1 MVTTVTATVLVWKK
15 HLELIVEAY
24 ADDVIGARVG
34 LGAIGCLLVVV
45 AVNADEVTG
54 IEANLFIDVPCAT
67 QSDAVTVAGERGVLL
82 ITVAEAVV
90 RALAPATDGEA
101 VVDVVLHTSEELMG
115 AVGEFFLTV
124 ATHTGV
130 LIVEEVVL
138 DGSAEL
144 VGEFIAGSNR
154 EQGRHV
160 VAGTDAVLIWA
171 LEDDTIKAVVCSRG
185 GYGSIHLLNRIP
197 AEKFQQHPKWIIG
210 HGDIAILLYAIAGAN
225 VMSIHGPMAFQIASS
240 QEPATSITRNILF
253 GTLPQ
258 YKIPANPYNRIGHAE
273 GILIGGNLSSISAI
287 AGSRFHLPS
296 KQNVILFIEEVEES
310 LHSIDR
316 LFYSLSLKLN
326 FENVKGIIFGTFNS
340 VRYDLQYG
348 SVEQMLIA
356 HLHNYEIPVCCG
368 FPVGSNSCIPLIEG
382 ALCSLD
388 VRGDS
393 ATLTYRIKGSVEPYE
408 VDIDTPQLLKEK
420 QL

>member
-1 MVTTVTATVLVWKK
+1 MIQPSYLKEGDKVALVSPAYWVPQEALQQAADTIRSWGLQPIIGP
-15 HLELIVEAY
+15 HTNNLNVNAY
-24 ADDVIGARVG
+24 AGT
-34 LGAIGCLLVVV
+34 
-45 AVNADEVTG
+45 ADE
-54 IEANLFIDVPCAT
+54 
-67 QSDAVTVAGERGVLL
+67 
-82 ITVAEAVV
+82 
-90 RALAPATDGEA
+90 RAAD
-101 VVDVVLHTSEELMG
+101 
-115 AVGEFFLTV
+115 
-124 ATHTGV
+124 
-130 LIVEEVVL
+130 
-138 DGSAEL
+138 
-144 VGEFIAGSNR
+144 
-154 EQGRHV
+154 
-160 VAGTDAVLIWA
+160 LIWA

-210 HGDIAILLYAIAGAN
+210 HGDIAILLYAIVGAN

-258 YKIPANPYNRIGHAE
+258 YRIPANPYNRIGHAE

-382 ALCSLD
+382 ALSSLD

-408 VDIDTPQLLKEK
+408 VDIDTPQLLKGK

>member
-1 MVTTVTATVLVWKK
+1 MIQPSYLKEGDKVALVSPAYWVPQEALQQAADTIRSWGLQPIIGP
-15 HLELIVEAY
+15 HTNNLNVNAY
-24 ADDVIGARVG
+24 AGT
-34 LGAIGCLLVVV
+34 
-45 AVNADEVTG
+45 ADE
-54 IEANLFIDVPCAT
+54 
-67 QSDAVTVAGERGVLL
+67 
-82 ITVAEAVV
+82 
-90 RALAPATDGEA
+90 RAAD
-101 VVDVVLHTSEELMG
+101 
-115 AVGEFFLTV
+115 
-124 ATHTGV
+124 
-130 LIVEEVVL
+130 
-138 DGSAEL
+138 
-144 VGEFIAGSNR
+144 
-154 EQGRHV
+154 
-160 VAGTDAVLIWA
+160 LIWA
-171 LEDDTIKAVVCSRG
+171 LEDDTVKAVVCSRG

-258 YKIPANPYNRIGHAE
+258 YRIPANPYNRIGHAE

-356 HLHNYEIPVCCG
+356 HLYNYEIPVCCG

-388 VRGDS
+388 VAGDS
-393 ATLTYRIKGSVEPYE
+393 ATLTYNIKGSVEPYE

>member
-1 MVTTVTATVLVWKK
+1 MYQGKKMIQPSYLKEGDKVALVSPAYWVPQEALQQAADTIRNWGLQPIIGP
-15 HLELIVEAY
+15 HTNNLNVNAY
-24 ADDVIGARVG
+24 AGT
-34 LGAIGCLLVVV
+34 
-45 AVNADEVTG
+45 ADE
-54 IEANLFIDVPCAT
+54 
-67 QSDAVTVAGERGVLL
+67 
-82 ITVAEAVV
+82 
-90 RALAPATDGEA
+90 RAAD
-101 VVDVVLHTSEELMG
+101 
-115 AVGEFFLTV
+115 
-124 ATHTGV
+124 
-130 LIVEEVVL
+130 
-138 DGSAEL
+138 
-144 VGEFIAGSNR
+144 
-154 EQGRHV
+154 
-160 VAGTDAVLIWA
+160 LIWA

-258 YKIPANPYNRIGHAE
+258 YRIPANPYNRIGHAE

-287 AGSRFHLPS
+287 AGSRFHLLS

-368 FPVGSNSCIPLIEG
+368 FPVGSNSCFPLIEG

-393 ATLTYRIKGSVEPYE
+393 ATLTYNIKGSVEPYE
-408 VDIDTPQLLKEK
+408 VNIDTPQLLKEK